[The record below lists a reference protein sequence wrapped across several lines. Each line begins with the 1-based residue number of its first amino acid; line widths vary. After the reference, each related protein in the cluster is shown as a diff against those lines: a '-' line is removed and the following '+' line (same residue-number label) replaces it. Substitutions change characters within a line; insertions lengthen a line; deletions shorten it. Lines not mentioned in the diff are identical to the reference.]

1 MVRRLI
7 LLAAA
12 STALGVATLAGPVLA
27 QESPPTPT
35 TQPTPSTTEAP
46 TTTTVPEATTTTEQV
61 SPTTIERETT
71 TTEAA
76 VVTTAPPS
84 SPTVSGVVVPR
95 PLPRTGNDFGL
106 QVILGAGLTAAGLAF
121 AVTARLRRQRVNQAG
136 T

>member
-12 STALGVATLAGPVLA
+12 SAALGVATLGGPALA
-27 QESPPTPT
+27 QEPNYPIDI
-35 TQPTPSTTEAP
+35 P
-46 TTTTVPEATTTTEQV
+46 TTTTTVAPTTSTSV

-76 VVTTAPPS
+76 VVPPETTS
-84 SPTVSGVVVPR
+84 TVAGVVIPR

-106 QVILGAGLTAAGLAF
+106 QVIIGAGLTAAGLAF
-121 AVTARLRRQRVNQAG
+121 ATTARLRRQRASHAPL
-136 T
+136 